1 MVQIEEAD
9 IHVQIASVIEAWQT
23 QRNPILTTTSLDAP
37 GFEKHVED
45 ELQIAGVQ
53 AVLLG
58 TYHWDQ
64 LAWSHYKPI
73 EQVLRASFEK
83 SVIDGGTERFGQFQT
98 FESRKQRGRWP
109 AGEAISQGREECVG
123 TLERTA
129 EVVVG
134 TGSKHALH
142 AGEGESRQDLH
153 VQGF

>member
-23 QRNPILTTTSLDAP
+23 QRNPILTTTSLDTP

-45 ELQIAGVQ
+45 KLQITGVQ
-53 AVLLG
+53 AVLLR
-58 TYHWDQ
+58 TYYWDQ

-73 EQVLRASFEK
+73 EQVLRTGFEK

-98 FESRKQRGRWP
+98 FESREQRGRWP
-109 AGEAISQGREECVG
+109 ASEAISQGREECVG
-123 TLERTA
+123 ALERTA

-134 TGSKHALH
+134 TGGKHALH